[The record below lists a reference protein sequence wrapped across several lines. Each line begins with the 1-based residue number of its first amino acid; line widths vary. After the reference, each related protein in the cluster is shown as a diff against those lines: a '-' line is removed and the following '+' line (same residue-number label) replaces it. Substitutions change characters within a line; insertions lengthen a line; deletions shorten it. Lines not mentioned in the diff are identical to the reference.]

1 MQIKDQL
8 QRPITLNNRPKRI
21 VCLVPSIT
29 ELICDLGLA
38 SSLVGITK
46 FCVHPQHITTKVA
59 VVGGTKQVHYDKIRD
74 LNPDIILCNKEE
86 NTPEMIR
93 ELEAIATVHIS
104 DVNTVEDCLELIE
117 MYGAIFQ
124 CLPQAKNL
132 ISKITTVK
140 TDFENFIK
148 LQPVKEV
155 AYFIWKDPWM
165 VAANDTFVNCMLKL
179 NNFKNSFQ
187 KETRYPEIAMEK
199 IYPTIELVLLS
210 SEPYPFK
217 NEHKSLIQPQ
227 FPNAK
232 ILLVDGEMF
241 SWYGSRLVL
250 AFEYFKTWH
259 RTVLT
264 SE

>member
-8 QRPITLNNRPKRI
+8 QRHLVIPNTPKRI

-29 ELICDLGLA
+29 ELICDLGLE
-38 SSLVGITK
+38 SSLVGVTK
-46 FCVHPQHITTKVA
+46 FCVHPNYIMTNVV
-59 VVGGTKQVHYDKIRD
+59 VVGGTKQVHYDKIRN

-86 NTPEMIR
+86 NTQEMIS

-104 DVNTVEDCLELIE
+104 DINSVEDCLELIT
-117 MYGAIFQ
+117 MYGAVFN
-124 CLPQAKNL
+124 CSKEAKVL
-132 ISKITTVK
+132 ISKITNAK
-140 TDFENFIK
+140 TDFEAFIK
-148 LQPVKEV
+148 TQPNREV

-165 VAANDTFVNCMLKL
+165 VAANDTFVQYMLSL
-179 NNFKNSFQ
+179 NNFKNAFE
-187 KETRYPEIAMEK
+187 KESRYPEILIDT
-199 IYPTIELVLLS
+199 IYPEVEFVFLS
-210 SEPYPFK
+210 SEPFPFK
-217 NEHKSLIQPQ
+217 DAHKKNLQPQ

-241 SWYGSRLVL
+241 SWYGSRLLL
-250 AFEYFKTWH
+250 AFDYFKTWH

>member
-8 QRPITLNNRPKRI
+8 QRPIYLNNTPKRI

-29 ELICDLGLA
+29 ELICDLGLE
-38 SSLVGITK
+38 SSLVGVTK
-46 FCVHPQHITTKVA
+46 FCVHPRHIFTNVA

-74 LNPDIILCNKEE
+74 LSPDIILCNKEE
-86 NTPEMIR
+86 NTLEMIR

-104 DVNTVEDCLELIE
+104 DINTVEDCLELID
-117 MYGAIFQ
+117 MYGVVFNCSREAIS
-124 CLPQAKNL
+124 L
-132 ISKITTVK
+132 ISKITRAK
-140 TDFENFIK
+140 TDFEDFIK
-148 LQPVKEV
+148 TQPNREV

-165 VAANDTFVNCMLKL
+165 VAANDTFVNYMLSL
-179 NNFKNSFQ
+179 NNFKNTFQ
-187 KETRYPEIAMEK
+187 KASRYPEIAMEK
-199 IYPTIELVLLS
+199 VYPTVELVLLS

-217 NEHKSLIQPQ
+217 NEHKTVLQPQ

-250 AFEYFKTWH
+250 AFDYFKTWH
-259 RTVLT
+259 CTVLT